1 MSPVTLV
8 VDEDAAVRSHIRDTL
23 MKVGLGVLS
32 AASGKD
38 AVTMLETAEI
48 DLLVVNRM
56 LPDIH
61 SFELCRRFR
70 ERSRAPVMFLA
81 GRPSDMDWVRA
92 LSVGADDLVTKPF
105 NTAEFLA
112 RVQVHLRR
120 WSWLKEAQAQLQEG
134 DLLTIGPLQLDTG
147 GHRALL
153 RGCDVHLTP
162 MEFNL
167 LRVLAKAPGRVLP
180 REQLLALA
188 TGQEVAG
195 RARTVDVHVRSLR
208 LKLEDDPARPQ
219 LLESIRGA
227 GYCLGRRFSE
237 HPEEELA

>member
-1 MSPVTLV
+1 MLT
-8 VDEDAAVRSHIRDTL
+8 
-23 MKVGLGVLS
+23 
-32 AASGKD
+32 AASGKE
-38 AVTMLETAEI
+38 AVTVMETAEI
-48 DLLVVNRM
+48 DLLLVNRT
-56 LPDIH
+56 LPDSP
-61 SFELCRRFR
+61 SFELCRHFR
-70 ERSRAPVMFLA
+70 QRSRAPIMLLS
-81 GRPSDMDWVRA
+81 GSPSDMDWVRA

-120 WSWLKEAQAQLQEG
+120 WSWLKAAQAQLDSA
-134 DLLTIGPLQLDTG
+134 DLITVGPLQLDAN
-147 GHRALL
+147 GHRVLL
-153 RGCDVHLTP
+153 RGCEVHLTP

-167 LRVLAKAPGRVLP
+167 LRVLAKAPGRIFP
-180 REQLLALA
+180 RENLLALA

-208 LKLEDDPARPQ
+208 LKLEENPACPH

-227 GYCLGRRFSE
+227 GYCLGRRFTE